1 MKFTI
6 LRVVHPQDAKIPVFM
21 FYNAEGMLFGSV
33 TGEMGQYG
41 EDLSLVQRRAFIDS
55 DSAIAWV
62 KRKAE
67 NALSGSQIDWDF
79 RDNTRVIQ
87 PANLVDIARF
97 KQ

>member
-1 MKFTI
+1 MKFTMV
-6 LRVVHPQDAKIPVFM
+6 RMVHPQDVKIPVFM
-21 FYNAEGMLFGSV
+21 FYNAEGILIGSV

-41 EDLSLVQRRAFIDS
+41 EDLSLVKRRAFIDS

-62 KRKAE
+62 KRQAE
-67 NALSGSQIDWDF
+67 SAISGYQIDWDF
-79 RDNTRVIQ
+79 KDNTRVIQ